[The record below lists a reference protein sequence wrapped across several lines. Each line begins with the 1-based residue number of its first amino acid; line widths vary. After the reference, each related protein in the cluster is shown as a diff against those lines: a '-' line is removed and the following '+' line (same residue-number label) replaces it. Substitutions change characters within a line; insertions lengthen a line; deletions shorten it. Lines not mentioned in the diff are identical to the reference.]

1 MIVPREL
8 SPGRL
13 YGIDVA
19 RGLAV
24 LGMMAA
30 HVGANT
36 DFDFARPATWAG
48 VTDGRSSILF
58 ATVAGISIALMSGR
72 SAPVQGDEL
81 MRARLRILIRAVVI
95 FALGGL
101 LIMLQTGV
109 GIILEFYAVMFALSL
124 PFLRLRSGRLFEL
137 AAVFAVLAP
146 LVNLLLIDALS
157 TAPRVSA
164 IVDLVVTGQY
174 PVLVWLAF
182 LFTGLGIGR
191 LDLTSQRVR
200 TRLVVVGGL
209 LAVAGYGLGVLLG
222 RVLGRLEDAEVV
234 FTVEPHSGSVFEVIG
249 SGGFAMA
256 VIGLCL
262 LAADRARWPLFPL
275 EATGAMA
282 LTVYSLHIVAI
293 ALIGDE
299 AFEQTDYGLYLGFL
313 VVTLVAATLWRLTLG
328 AGPFERLLATVAR
341 RATTT
346 TVDSSAAPLRDG
358 MPSGRSD

>member
-1 MIVPREL
+1 MARREL

-13 YGIDVA
+13 HGIDVA

-36 DFDFARPATWAG
+36 DFDFARPATWLS

-72 SAPVQGDEL
+72 STPLQGDEL

-101 LIMLQTGV
+101 LIMLATRV

-124 PFLRLRSGRLFEL
+124 PFLRLQAGRLFEL

-146 LVNLLLIDALS
+146 LVNLLLVDALS
-157 TAPRVSA
+157 SAPRISS
-164 IVDLVVTGQY
+164 IVQLVVTGQY
-174 PVLVWLAF
+174 PVLIWLAF

-191 LDLTSQRVR
+191 LDLGSRAVR
-200 TRLVVVGGL
+200 TRLVVVGGV

-222 RVLGRLEDAEVV
+222 RVLGRLAGAEAV

-262 LAADRARWPLFPL
+262 LAADRARWLLFPL

-293 ALIGDE
+293 AVIGDE

-313 VVTLVAATLWRLTLG
+313 VVTLVAATLWRLTFG
-328 AGPFERLLATVAR
+328 AGPFERLLAAVAR
-341 RATTT
+341 PATAPATGGA
-346 TVDSSAAPLRDG
+346 AAPAG
-358 MPSGRSD
+358 GGAAAP

>member
-1 MIVPREL
+1 VISPREL

-13 YGIDVA
+13 HGIDVA

-30 HVGANT
+30 HVGAHR
-36 DFDFARPATWAG
+36 DFDFGRPETWLG
-48 VTDGRSSILF
+48 VVDGRSSILF
-58 ATVAGISIALMSGR
+58 ATVAGVSIALMTGGST
-72 SAPVQGDEL
+72 PVRGEEL

-101 LIMLQTGV
+101 LIMLDTRV

-124 PFLRLRSGRLFEL
+124 PFLRHSARRLFEL
-137 AAVFAVLAP
+137 AALFAVLAP
-146 LVNLLLIDALS
+146 LVNLLLVDELS
-157 TAPRVSA
+157 STPRVSA
-164 IVDLVVTGQY
+164 IVQFVVTGQY
-174 PVLVWLAF
+174 PVLIWLAF

-191 LDLTSQRVR
+191 LDLRSSLIRR
-200 TRLVVVGGL
+200 RLVVVGAS
-209 LAVAGYGLGVLLG
+209 LAVAGYGLGVLLA
-222 RVLGRLEDAEVV
+222 RTLWRLEGAEVV

-262 LAADRARWPLFPL
+262 IAADRARWLLFPL

-293 ALIGDE
+293 ALIGDG

-328 AGPFERLLATVAR
+328 AGPLERLLAAVAR
-341 RATTT
+341 RATTPE
-346 TVDSSAAPLRDG
+346 VSSGTAR
-358 MPSGRSD
+358 